1 MENSATYD
9 KTISV
14 LICTSPKAGNG
25 SGRER
30 IAELIDALRASD
42 IAAEV
47 TTDIAYVRQRT
58 RRDALANQPPTIVV
72 AAGGDGTLALVA
84 KNTPPAT
91 VLVPMPLGTE
101 NLVAKQFGYSPKVDS
116 MLDTL
121 LRGHDHA
128 IDAGQANG
136 KLFLVMAT
144 CGFDA
149 EVVRAMH
156 LRRRGHINR
165 FSYLRPILRTVRRY
179 SFPPLHVRWTISA
192 EPALGSAEDI
202 PRPDISLADITRPDI
217 TCADITCSWA
227 MVFNLPQYA
236 ASLPIE
242 TAAVGDDGQLDFC
255 GLENGSV
262 ISGLRYLGGIIT
274 RRHIHW
280 PDVARQRVFS
290 CRITSPARVA
300 YQLDGDYGGHLP
312 LELRVLPKHITLRL
326 PPRP

>member
-1 MENSATYD
+1 MEKSHARED
-9 KTISV
+9 KFRV
-14 LICTSPKAGNG
+14 LVCTSPKAGNG

-30 IAELIDALRASD
+30 IATLIEALRVNGVD
-42 IAAEV
+42 AEV
-47 TTDIAYVRQRT
+47 TTDIGHVRT
-58 RRDALANQPPTIVV
+58 RTREEGEGNGLSTVVV
-72 AAGGDGTLALVA
+72 AAGGDGTLGLVA
-84 KNTPPAT
+84 MNTPPGT

-101 NLVAKQFGYSPKVDS
+101 NLVAKQFGHRSNVKS
-116 MLDTL
+116 ILDTL

-165 FSYLRPILRTVRRY
+165 FSYARPVIRTLRRY
-179 SFPPLHVRWTISA
+179 RFPPLHVRWMTAA
-192 EPALGSAEDI
+192 EPARDNVACPDATGSN
-202 PRPDISLADITRPDI
+202 T
-217 TCADITCSWA
+217 TCSWA
-227 MVFNLPQYA
+227 MVFNLPRYA
-236 ASLPIE
+236 ASLAIE
-242 TAAVGDDGQLDFC
+242 PAAVGDDGQLDFC
-255 GLENGSV
+255 GLTNGSV
-262 ISGLRYLGGIIT
+262 LSGLRYLGGIVA

-280 PDVARQRVFS
+280 PDVTRQRVLG
-290 CRITSPARVA
+290 CRISSPGRVA

-312 LELRVLPKHITLRL
+312 LEIRVLPKHITLRL

>member
-1 MENSATYD
+1 MTKAVSD
-9 KTISV
+9 RSSFRV

-30 IAELIDALRASD
+30 IAMLISALSVQG
-42 IAAEV
+42 IQAEV
-47 TTDIAYVRQRT
+47 TTDIAYVRERT
-58 RRDALANQPPTIVV
+58 CANGQTDGPSTIVV
-72 AAGGDGTLALVA
+72 TAGGDGTLSLVSQ
-84 KNTPPAT
+84 NTPLGT

-101 NLVAKQFGYSPKVDS
+101 NLVAKQFGHTAKVE
-116 MLDTL
+116 LIVETL
-121 LRGHDHA
+121 RYGRDHS

-165 FSYLRPILRTVRRY
+165 FSYTRPILRTLQRY
-179 SFPPLHVRWTISA
+179 AFPPLHVNWI
-192 EPALGSAEDI
+192 EDVAVTAKT
-202 PRPDISLADITRPDI
+202 PDV
-217 TCADITCSWA
+217 TCRWA

-242 TAAVGDDGQLDFC
+242 TNALGDDGQLDFC
-255 GLENGSV
+255 GLEKGSIV
-262 ISGLRYLGGIIT
+262 SGLRYLGGIIAS
-274 RRHIHW
+274 RHIQW
-280 PDVARQRVFS
+280 PDVTRKRIGA

-300 YQLDGDYGGHLP
+300 YQLDGDYAGHLP
-312 LELRVLPKHITLRL
+312 LEIRVLPKQITLRL
-326 PPRP
+326 PPQS

>member
-1 MENSATYD
+1 MGNSATYD

-14 LICTSPKAGNG
+14 LVCTSPKAGNG

-30 IAELIDALRASD
+30 IAELINALRASGV
-42 IAAEV
+42 AAEI
-47 TTDIAYVRQRT
+47 TTDIAYVRERT
-58 RRDALANQPPTIVV
+58 RVDASANMPPTIVV
-72 AAGGDGTLALVA
+72 AAGGDGTLSLVA

-101 NLVAKQFGYSPKVDS
+101 NLVAKQFGYNANVDS

-165 FSYLRPILRTVRRY
+165 FSYLRPILRTVRHY
-179 SFPPLHVRWTISA
+179 SFPPLHVRWTRSA
-192 EPALGSAEDI
+192 EPALGS
-202 PRPDISLADITRPDI
+202 
-217 TCADITCSWA
+217 ADITCSWA

-280 PDVARQRVFS
+280 PDVTRQRVFS

-326 PPRP
+326 PPKP

>member
-1 MENSATYD
+1 MENSTTCD
-9 KTISV
+9 KNFRV
-14 LICTSPKAGNG
+14 LVCTSPKAGNG

-30 IAELIDALRASD
+30 IAGLINALRASGV
-42 IAAEV
+42 AAEV
-47 TTDIAYVRQRT
+47 TTDIAYVRERT
-58 RRDALANQPPTIVV
+58 RVDALANQPSTIVV

-101 NLVAKQFGYSPKVDS
+101 NLVAKQFGYNAKVDA

-179 SFPPLHVRWTISA
+179 SFPPLHVRWTTSA
-192 EPALGSAEDI
+192 EPAPGSA
-202 PRPDISLADITRPDI
+202 DI
-217 TCADITCSWA
+217 TCAWA

-236 ASLPIE
+236 AFLPIE

-255 GLENGSV
+255 GLENGSIV
-262 ISGLRYLGGIIT
+262 NGLRYLGGIVT

-290 CRITSPARVA
+290 CRITSPSRVA